1 MFLLKK
7 LIRLLYVQ
15 MMIKE
20 CNQVIRQKHVQK
32 TCAIKDLVSEKEKVK
47 CNNIKNDTKMTNFDI
62 IKEKIKENDPNWPEI
77 HYHHTEY

>member
-1 MFLLKK
+1 M
-7 LIRLLYVQ
+7 
-15 MMIKE
+15 
-20 CNQVIRQKHVQK
+20 QK

-62 IKEKIKENDPNWPEI
+62 IKEEIKENNPNWPEI